1 MTANAQ
7 VSTDIVLF
15 TVQTD
20 SMKVLL
26 VRRAAKPFKG
36 VWALPGGFVRQDED
50 LADCARREL
59 EEETGVAGFYLEQL
73 QTFGAPERDP
83 RGRVITVA
91 YYALIPSGDLVIQA
105 DSDADAAAWFPVGD
119 LPELAFDHAEIVAS
133 AVKRLRAKLGY
144 STIAFQ
150 LLDEQFTL
158 SAVQQIYE
166 AITGSPADKRNFRKL
181 ILGFGELEET
191 GELSRDGAHR
201 PAKLYRLIEPD
212 KVTIIK

>member
-15 TVQTD
+15 TVQAD

-36 VWALPGGFVRQDED
+36 VWALPGGFVRHNED
-50 LADCARREL
+50 LAECARREL

-150 LLDEQFTL
+150 MLDEQFTL
-158 SAVQQIYE
+158 SAVQRIYE
-166 AITGSPADKRNFRKL
+166 AITGTPVDKRNFRKL